1 MSTPPDKPPGK
12 RILYL
17 DDDEN
22 FAFLVKSIC
31 ERKGHKVT
39 TFLDSD
45 EALKAVAATPDA
57 WDLVITD
64 HRMPGT
70 DGMDVARALREN
82 HPHLPC
88 VMVSSVIDDELTRAA
103 NEAGVRRL
111 LHKPYKPE
119 HLIVLIE
126 VATK

>member
-1 MSTPPDKPPGK
+1 MSVSSDKPSGK

-22 FAFLVKSIC
+22 YALLVKIIC
-31 ERKGHKVT
+31 ERKGHQVT
-39 TFLDSD
+39 TFLDATS
-45 EALKAVAATPDA
+45 ALAAIDRTPGA

-64 HRMPGT
+64 HRMPGQ
-70 DGMDVARALREN
+70 DGMDVARALRDK

-88 VMVSSVIDDELTRAA
+88 VMVSSLINDDLARAA
-103 NEAGVRRL
+103 REAGVRRL

-126 VATK
+126 VAAK

>member
-1 MSTPPDKPPGK
+1 MSTPPEKHPGK

-39 TFLDSD
+39 TFLDSV

-64 HRMPGT
+64 HRMPGP
-70 DGMDVARALREN
+70 DGMDVARALRDN
-82 HPHLPC
+82 YPHLPC
-88 VMVSSVIDDELTRAA
+88 VMVSSVINDELTRAA